1 MLESVLFLSTGIVFI
16 MIAVAFMGKKVDAV
30 RCFAIAASVFLV
42 MYTIVASGLIM
53 LNMFSV
59 NRSLMLIVGITAIGA
74 AVIVFKNRKS
84 KPSWIFRLKRHMI
97 PFIICAVFAV
107 AGAGVTNDGFFGM
120 DTTIGVSQAKAMNLA
135 SKNET
140 SPFEADY
147 LAQVEDGSDRIA
159 AVNTPLQEKYEH
171 YNVPLTALLALGV
184 YFLYIYSNRNDY
196 SVCILGVSW
205 QCSILYG
212 KAQTYN

>member
-84 KPSWIFRLKRHMI
+84 KPSWIYRLLFVR
-97 PFIICAVFAV
+97 
-107 AGAGVTNDGFFGM
+107 
-120 DTTIGVSQAKAMNLA
+120 
-135 SKNET
+135 
-140 SPFEADY
+140 Y
-147 LAQVEDGSDRIA
+147 L
-159 AVNTPLQEKYEH
+159 P
-171 YNVPLTALLALGV
+171 
-184 YFLYIYSNRNDY
+184 
-196 SVCILGVSW
+196 
-205 QCSILYG
+205 
-212 KAQTYN
+212 